1 VTAPLTR
8 SAPPLFAPLSFLH
21 DDATVLQDLYDA
33 SDGLPHLAAHAAA
46 ALEAAT
52 PQEVLRWAVDRFGP
66 RFAVTSSMS
75 DGVLAHMAAEVS
87 PSIRVLFLDTGYHF
101 AETIGTADAIEATLP
116 IELVRVRPHL
126 SVAEQDAAFGQ
137 DLFARDPDLCC
148 AMRKVA
154 PLAKALAPYVA
165 WASGIRRDE
174 STTRSDVGVV
184 EWDDRHQMVK
194 INPLATWTLEDV
206 QRYVVDNDILVNP
219 LLSEGYGSIG
229 CAPCT
234 HRGEGR
240 SGRWLGLPKVECGL
254 HG

>member
-1 VTAPLTR
+1 MISTAATAPD
-8 SAPPLFAPLSFLH
+8 AAGGLSFLH
-21 DDATVLQDLYDA
+21 HDTTVLHDLYDA
-33 SDGLPHLAAHAAA
+33 SDGLSHFAAHAGA
-46 ALEAAT
+46 ALEGAT
-52 PQEVLRWAVDRFGP
+52 PQEVLRWAADRFGQ
-66 RFAVTSSMS
+66 RFAVTSSMG
-75 DGVLAHMAAEVS
+75 DGLLAHMAAQVH
-87 PSIRVLFLDTGYHF
+87 PGIRVLFLDTGYHF

-126 SVAEQDAAFGQ
+126 SVAEQDAAFGP

-174 STTRSDVGVV
+174 TSSRSSVGVV

-194 INPLATWTLEDV
+194 VNPLAAWTEDDV
-206 QRYVVDNDILVNP
+206 DRYIADNEVLVNP
-219 LLSEGYGSIG
+219 LVSEGYGSIG

-240 SGRWLGLPKVECGL
+240 SGRWLGMPKVECGL
-254 HG
+254 HA